1 MILISI
7 LLVLVGNFRA
17 MGINHKLA
25 QGVVDLTD
33 ELELVWNLRLPKLNS
48 VTVVGRPENS
58 TKSCLRFNMRIS
70 AKYDEI
76 KRASTTPSSDIPN
89 PRNLNLL

>member
-58 TKSCLRFNMRIS
+58 TKSCFRFNMRIS